1 MQQKLATE
9 QTSFTNDSDFIQYY
23 KDKSTAFFD
32 NGSGKFFAQYA
43 AGLVSSQ
50 MDGGTFIIS
59 TDILTGKAKLISCVV
74 RANGTIDY
82 LNKKNLLLQIQ
93 TYQEIPQVRP
103 NLKILGKFLVLILM
117 EPMMLQ
123 AT

>member
-1 MQQKLATE
+1 M
-9 QTSFTNDSDFIQYY
+9 
-23 KDKSTAFFD
+23 
-32 NGSGKFFAQYA
+32 G
-43 AGLVSSQ
+43 
-50 MDGGTFIIS
+50 GGTFIIS

-82 LNKKNLLLQIQ
+82 LNKKEFAFTDSDISGNSASS
-93 TYQEIPQVRP
+93 TK
-103 NLKILGKFLVLILM
+103 LKILGKFLVLILM